1 MTTEYGFT
9 VEEYD
14 CGAKVETL
22 ITGDGK
28 AQFSDLIFHDKFV
41 GIGFS
46 YGRGTGVGTIENHK
60 PGTVSTDVGVK
71 WQVKF
76 DNVKSI
82 DALIETAERVKVLLA
97 AKGED

>member
-1 MTTEYGFT
+1 MATECGFT
-9 VEEYD
+9 IEEYD

-28 AQFSDLIFHDKFV
+28 ASFSGLNFHDEFV

-46 YGRGTGVGTIENHK
+46 YGRGTGLGVIENHK
-60 PGTVSTDVGVK
+60 PGSVSTDIGVK

-76 DNVKSI
+76 DSVKSI
-82 DALIETAERVKVLLA
+82 DA
-97 AKGED
+97 